1 MTGIPF
7 AALTA
12 AQERTTELMATG
24 ASRAEREA
32 AVQYEMDMADAYFA
46 ANPDAAAQVQAAAEL
61 DAAQYEAGHPAP
73 DGWLTIDLV
82 TAAESR
88 ANPAPEPAAEYEAEA
103 G

>member
-1 MTGIPF
+1 MTRIPF

-12 AQERTTELMATG
+12 AQERTTELIATG
-24 ASRAEREA
+24 ASRAERET

-46 ANPDAAAQVQAAAEL
+46 TNPDADAQMQAAAEL

-73 DGWLTIDLV
+73 DGWLTIG
-82 TAAESR
+82 
-88 ANPAPEPAAEYEAEA
+88 ANPAPEPAPEAAAEYEAEA